1 MMAMQFNPVT
11 GTYGFQPPVALPIG
25 LPDNLLLPT
34 LSSKAFSPLANTM
47 PGGIGKT
54 DVGAMADTKNL
65 TPGADQIVN
74 PSAGEIAN
82 NGTLANNNGVGGV
95 NPVGDAAGTPAVT
108 QGAINKGAT
117 VGGANVPSQGS
128 AGTGTDVIADPVTAS
143 DGANKVTTLRDI
155 TKPIYLT
162 APVFG
167 DAMQAPAMGTAF
179 PVGNAAAP
187 TMFGTPAAS
196 MSATPAS
203 ADAIPAPIGGTTAAN
218 SPGNELN
225 SQNSGIDSRLGGRE
239 DYDFFGFGR
248 EYDALKKEKDDLAA
262 RIKDAAYESP
272 EARQALQKATDKV
285 EGKQDNLK
293 EQGLMSE
300 KMQEAMASVVKNV
313 LNGAFDAIKKAA
325 KPKKDPELLAA
336 KKQEQSRLEQWEE
349 EEMEMEAVD
358 QPEKDDGEDGKSSKA
373 TQLENEIKALT

>member
-11 GTYGFQPPVALPIG
+11 GTYSFQPPVAPPIG
-25 LPDNLLLPT
+25 LPDSLLLPT

-47 PGGIGKT
+47 PGGGGKT
-54 DVGAMADTKNL
+54 DAGAMADTKNL
-65 TPGADQIVN
+65 TAGADQIVN

-95 NPVGDAAGTPAVT
+95 NPVNGAAGAPAVT
-108 QGAINKGAT
+108 QGAINKGAA

-128 AGTGTDVIADPVTAS
+128 VGTGTDVIADPVTAS
-143 DGANKVTTLRDI
+143 DGANKVTTLRD
-155 TKPIYLT
+155 TKPIDPT

-167 DAMQAPAMGTAF
+167 DVMQAPAVGTTF
-179 PVGNAAAP
+179 PVGNTAVPA
-187 TMFGTPAAS
+187 MFGAPAAS
-196 MSATPAS
+196 MPTTPAS
-203 ADAIPAPIGGTTAAN
+203 VDAIPAPIGGTTAAN
-218 SPGNELN
+218 GPGNEFN
-225 SQNSGIDSRLGGRE
+225 FQNGGVDSRLGGRD
-239 DYDFFGFGR
+239 DYDFFGFSR

-272 EARQALQKATDKV
+272 GERQALQTATDKV
-285 EGKQDNLK
+285 ERKQDNLK

-300 KMQEAMASVVKNV
+300 KMQQAMVSVAKTV

-358 QPEKDDGEDGKSSKA
+358 QPDKDDGEDGKSSKA